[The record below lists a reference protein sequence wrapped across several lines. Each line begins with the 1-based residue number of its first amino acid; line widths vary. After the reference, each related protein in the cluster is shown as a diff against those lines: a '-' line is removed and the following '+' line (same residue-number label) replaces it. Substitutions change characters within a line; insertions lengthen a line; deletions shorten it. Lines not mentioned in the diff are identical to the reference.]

1 MKTLSKNVYLSV
13 MTTLLVI
20 TSSSAH
26 ASMQDTGGQPN
37 PLDSVEI
44 SLLTC
49 EPYNKVYSLYGH
61 TAIRINDMVS
71 GEDLAVNYG
80 VFDSSAK
87 NFTLRFIFGLT
98 DYEVGIYPF
107 DIFCHEYERAGRYVK
122 EQVLDLTASEKQKI
136 IQDIAVNSLQENKVY
151 RYNIFYNN
159 CTTRARDVIL
169 DNIDGEIV
177 FAESENHPSFRQMVH
192 KYTKGHRWSAFGND
206 ILLGLKAD
214 AETTNFEQQF
224 LPERLLAAFSTAMR
238 ARDSNTQTPLVKVTR
253 VIVPSAEKEADNSF
267 PLTPTHVGLII
278 LAVVIALTIAEQRR
292 KTYFAALDATI
303 YLVCGAIGILLTMM
317 IFSQHPTVQVN
328 LQLLLFN
335 PLPLLFGW
343 QAIRRRQKGKS
354 HWMTTAW
361 IYMIFL
367 FFIGRYLQTYAEGT
381 EYIAFAVAI
390 RLLTSRHVLRKNK
403 LKNAGK

>member
-1 MKTLSKNVYLSV
+1 M
-13 MTTLLVI
+13 
-20 TSSSAH
+20 
-26 ASMQDTGGQPN
+26 
-37 PLDSVEI
+37 
-44 SLLTC
+44 
-49 EPYNKVYSLYGH
+49 
-61 TAIRINDMVS
+61 
-71 GEDLAVNYG
+71 
-80 VFDSSAK
+80 
-87 NFTLRFIFGLT
+87 
-98 DYEVGIYPF
+98 
-107 DIFCHEYERAGRYVK
+107 
-122 EQVLDLTASEKQKI
+122 
-136 IQDIAVNSLQENKVY
+136 
-151 RYNIFYNN
+151 
-159 CTTRARDVIL
+159 
-169 DNIDGEIV
+169 
-177 FAESENHPSFRQMVH
+177 
-192 KYTKGHRWSAFGND
+192 
-206 ILLGLKAD
+206 
-214 AETTNFEQQF
+214 
-224 LPERLLAAFSTAMR
+224 
-238 ARDSNTQTPLVKVTR
+238 KVTR